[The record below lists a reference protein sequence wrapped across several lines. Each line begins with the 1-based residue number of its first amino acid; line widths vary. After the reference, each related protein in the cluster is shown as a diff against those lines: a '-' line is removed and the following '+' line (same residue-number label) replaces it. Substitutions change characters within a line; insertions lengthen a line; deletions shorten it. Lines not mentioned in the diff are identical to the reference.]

1 MEVAMDVLKSLNWQQ
16 KPGIGYAVARR
27 ADGGMNLTFTD
38 LSEATLADWREFAFE
53 HLLGS
58 DRLTRNLYDLREVRE
73 LSNKAVKMAV
83 EVNSDPS
90 TRNLRVAVLV
100 ASDAAREAIMNVAA
114 GAVGSGAAIRIFT
127 SMAEAEAWLMRSMD
141 QII

>member
-1 MEVAMDVLKSLNWQQ
+1 MTELKPLNWQP
-16 KPGIGYAVARR
+16 KPGIGYTVARR
-27 ADGGMNLTFTD
+27 ADGGMTLTFTD

-58 DRLTRNLYDLREVRE
+58 DRLTRNLYDLRDVRE
-73 LSNKAVKMAV
+73 LPEKAIKMAM
-83 EVNSDPS
+83 EVNNDPA

-100 ASDAAREAIMNVAA
+100 ASESARDAILKVAA

-127 SMAEAEAWLMRSMD
+127 SMAEAEAWLMKPME
-141 QII
+141 QMV

>member
-1 MEVAMDVLKSLNWQQ
+1 MDELKPLNWTR
-16 KPGIGYAVARR
+16 KPGIGYTVARR

-38 LSEATLADWREFAFE
+38 LSDVTIADWREFAFE
-53 HLLGS
+53 HLMDS
-58 DRLTRNLYDLREVRE
+58 DRLTRNLYDLRDVAEIPE
-73 LSNKAVKMAV
+73 KAIKLAV

-100 ASDAAREAIMNVAA
+100 GSESARKAILNVAA

-127 SMAEAEAWLMRSMD
+127 KLVDAEAWLYKSTE
-141 QII
+141 QIV

>member
-1 MEVAMDVLKSLNWQQ
+1 MEELKPLNWKP
-16 KPGIGYAVARR
+16 KPGIGYTVARR

-38 LSEATLADWREFAFE
+38 LSDATLADWHEFATE
-53 HLLGS
+53 HLMNS
-58 DRLTRNLYDLREVRE
+58 DRLTRNLYDLRDLKNIPE
-73 LSNKAVKMAV
+73 KAIKMAV

-100 ASDAAREAIMNVAA
+100 ATEEVRQSIRDVAA
-114 GAVGSGAAIRIFT
+114 GAVGSGAAIRVFT
-127 SMAEAEAWLMRSMD
+127 SMAEAEAWLMKSMD

>member
-1 MEVAMDVLKSLNWQQ
+1 MEELKPLNWKP
-16 KPGIGYAVARR
+16 KPGIGYTVARR

-38 LSEATLADWREFAFE
+38 LSDATLADWHEFAIE
-53 HLLGS
+53 HLMNS
-58 DRLTRNLYDLREVRE
+58 DRLTRNLYDLRDVQHLPE
-73 LSNKAVKMAV
+73 KAIKMAV

-100 ASDAAREAIMNVAA
+100 ASEEVRQSIRDVAA

-127 SMAEAEAWLMRSMD
+127 SMAEAEAWLMKSMD

>member
-1 MEVAMDVLKSLNWQQ
+1 MTELKPLNWQS
-16 KPGIGYAVARR
+16 KPGVGYTVSRR

-38 LSEATLADWREFAFE
+38 LSEVTLADWRAFAFE

-58 DRLTRNLYDLREVRE
+58 DRLTRNLYDLRDVQE
-73 LSNKAVKMAV
+73 LPEKAIKMAM
-83 EVNSDPS
+83 EVNNDPA

-100 ASDAAREAIMNVAA
+100 ASEAAREAIMNVAA

-127 SMAEAEAWLMRSMD
+127 SMAEAEAWLMKSME
-141 QII
+141 QMV

>member
-1 MEVAMDVLKSLNWQQ
+1 MTELKPLNWTQ
-16 KPGIGYAVARR
+16 KPGVGYSVARR

-38 LSEATLADWREFAFE
+38 LSETTLADWREFSFE

-58 DRLTRNLYDLREVRE
+58 DRLTRNLYDLRDVQDIPE
-73 LSNKAVKMAV
+73 KAIKLAI
-83 EVNSDPS
+83 EVNNDPA

-100 ASDAAREAIMNVAA
+100 ATEAAREAILKVAA

-127 SMAEAEAWLMRSMD
+127 NMAEAEAWLMKPME
-141 QII
+141 QMV

>member
-1 MEVAMDVLKSLNWQQ
+1 MDELKPLNWKQ
-16 KPGIGYAVARR
+16 KPGVGFTVARR

-38 LSEATLADWREFAFE
+38 FSEGTLADWREFALE
-53 HLLGS
+53 HLMDS

-73 LSNKAVKMAV
+73 IPEKAIKMAV

-100 ASDAAREAIMNVAA
+100 ASEGARQAIMDVAA

-127 SMAEAEAWLMRSMD
+127 SLVEAETWLMKSME
-141 QII
+141 QIV

>member
-1 MEVAMDVLKSLNWQQ
+1 VDALKALNWNQ
-16 KPGIGYAVARR
+16 KPGIGYTVARR

-38 LSEATLADWREFAFE
+38 FSERTVADWREFAFE
-53 HLLGS
+53 HLMGS
-58 DRLTRNLYDLREVRE
+58 DRLTRNLYDLSHVAEIPE
-73 LSNKAVKMAV
+73 KAIKMAV

-100 ASDAAREAIMNVAA
+100 ATEKARKAIMDVAA
-114 GAVGSGAAIRIFT
+114 GAVGSGAAIRVFT
-127 SMAEAEAWLMRSMD
+127 NLTEAENWLMKSME

>member
-1 MEVAMDVLKSLNWQQ
+1 MDELKPLNWKQ
-16 KPGIGYAVARR
+16 KPGVGYTVARR

-38 LSEATLADWREFAFE
+38 VSDATLADWREFAFE
-53 HLLGS
+53 HLMGS
-58 DRLTRNLYDLREVRE
+58 DRLTRNLYDLRDVQHITE
-73 LSNKAVKMAV
+73 KAIKLAV

-100 ASDAAREAIMNVAA
+100 ASESARKSIMDVAA

-127 SMAEAEAWLMRSMD
+127 SMAEAEAWLMKLMD
-141 QII
+141 QIV

>member
-1 MEVAMDVLKSLNWQQ
+1 M
-16 KPGIGYAVARR
+16 
-27 ADGGMNLTFTD
+27 
-38 LSEATLADWREFAFE
+38 E
-53 HLLGS
+53 HLMGS
-58 DRLTRNLYDLREVRE
+58 DRLTRNLYDLRDVQQISE
-73 LSNKAVKMAV
+73 KAIKLAV

-100 ASDAAREAIMNVAA
+100 ASESARRSILDVAA

-127 SMAEAEAWLMRSMD
+127 SMAEAEAWLMKSMD

>member
-1 MEVAMDVLKSLNWQQ
+1 MEELKPLNWKP
-16 KPGIGYAVARR
+16 KPGIGYTVARR

-38 LSEATLADWREFAFE
+38 LSDATLADWHEFATE
-53 HLLGS
+53 HLMNS
-58 DRLTRNLYDLREVRE
+58 DRLTRNLYDLRDVQHLPE
-73 LSNKAVKMAV
+73 KAIKMAV

-100 ASDAAREAIMNVAA
+100 ASEEVRQSIRDVAA

-127 SMAEAEAWLMRSMD
+127 SMAEAEAWLMKSMD

>member
-1 MEVAMDVLKSLNWQQ
+1 MTELKPLNWQP
-16 KPGIGYAVARR
+16 KPGIGYTVARR

-38 LSEATLADWREFAFE
+38 LSEATLADWREFAYE

-73 LSNKAVKMAV
+73 LSEKAIKLAI
-83 EVNSDPS
+83 EVNNDPA

-100 ASDAAREAIMNVAA
+100 ANEAASEAILKVAA

-127 SMAEAEAWLMRSMD
+127 SMAEAEAWLMKPME
-141 QII
+141 QMV

>member
-1 MEVAMDVLKSLNWQQ
+1 MDALKPLNWTH
-16 KPGIGYAVARR
+16 KPGVGYSVARR

-38 LSEATLADWREFAFE
+38 LSDATMADWREFSFE
-53 HLLGS
+53 HLMDS
-58 DRLTRNLYDLREVRE
+58 DRLTRNLYDLRDVTEIPAR
-73 LSNKAVKMAV
+73 AIKMAV

-100 ASDAAREAIMNVAA
+100 GSEEAREAIMNVAA

-127 SMAEAEAWLMRSMD
+127 RMAEAEAWLAKSME
-141 QII
+141 QIV

>member
-1 MEVAMDVLKSLNWQQ
+1 MTELKPLNWQP
-16 KPGIGYAVARR
+16 KPGIGYSVARR

-38 LSEATLADWREFAFE
+38 LSEATLTDWREFAFE

-58 DRLTRNLYDLREVRE
+58 DRLTRNLYDLREVQE
-73 LSNKAVKMAV
+73 LPEKAIKLAM
-83 EVNSDPS
+83 EVNNDPA

-100 ASDAAREAIMNVAA
+100 ANESAREAILKVAA

-127 SMAEAEAWLMRSMD
+127 SMAEAEAWLMKPME
-141 QII
+141 QMV

>member
-1 MEVAMDVLKSLNWQQ
+1 MDELKPLNWKQ
-16 KPGIGYAVARR
+16 KPGVGYTVSRR

-38 LSEATLADWREFAFE
+38 LSEATLADWREFAIE
-53 HLLGS
+53 HLMGS
-58 DRLTRNLYDLREVRE
+58 DRLTRNLYDLRDVQH
-73 LSNKAVKMAV
+73 LSEKAIKLAV

-100 ASDAAREAIMNVAA
+100 ASESARKSIMDVAA

-127 SMAEAEAWLMRSMD
+127 SMAEAEAWLTKSMD
-141 QII
+141 QIV